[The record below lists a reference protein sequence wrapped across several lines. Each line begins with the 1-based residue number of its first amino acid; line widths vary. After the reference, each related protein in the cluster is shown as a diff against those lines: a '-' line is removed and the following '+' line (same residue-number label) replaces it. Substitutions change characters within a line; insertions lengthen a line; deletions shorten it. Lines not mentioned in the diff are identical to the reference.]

1 MLSLKIDLYG
11 ETYNVGLDYFL
22 RESAVCLEGA
32 GAFGSGTYY
41 NEFWLKPE
49 WIDTF
54 GMQPID
60 SGQGDHDIIWE
71 EEDIAEQIVQA
82 YLARV
87 ATEDSEE
94 EDFEDFCEDEG
105 IRCTI
110 M

>member
-1 MLSLKIDLYG
+1 LSLKINLYG

-22 RESAVCLEGA
+22 HESAACLEGA

-41 NEFWLKPE
+41 NEFWLETE
-49 WIDTF
+49 WIHTM

-60 SGQGDHDIIWE
+60 SGPSDHDIIWD
-71 EEDIAEQIVQA
+71 EEDIAEQIVRA
-82 YLARV
+82 Y
-87 ATEDSEE
+87 EYSEE